1 MTLVNFTSGTN
12 MRKWGFLRAERA
24 WTCRELG
31 GLEQI
36 TTSQI
41 LTSVFLSLTSTRDGT
56 CKVPALG

>member
-1 MTLVNFTSGTN
+1 MTLVNFKSGTN

-36 TTSQI
+36 TSQI
-41 LTSVFLSLTSTRDGT
+41 LTSIFLSLTSTRDGA